1 MSTTTA
7 SRFPLPPVVP
17 SAEDQQL
24 ARESSRTVY
33 QFLEQH
39 RGRPELTFP
48 AHGRSEREF
57 VPLPA
62 AAVEL
67 LAQMLSQ
74 LARGK
79 AVTIIP
85 IHSEMTTQQAADF
98 VGVSRPHLVKLLQQK
113 EIPFRKVGA
122 HRRVRV
128 EDLLAYKKRE
138 DTARQKTLDEL
149 AEESQKLGLY

>member
-1 MSTTTA
+1 M
-7 SRFPLPPVVP
+7 
-17 SAEDQQL
+17 
-24 ARESSRTVY
+24 ARTSSRTVF
-33 QFLEQH
+33 QFLKQH
-39 RGRPELTFP
+39 RGQPHLTFP
-48 AHGRSEREF
+48 AQGRSAREL

-62 AAVEL
+62 AALEL
-67 LAQMLSQ
+67 IGQMLSQ

-98 VGVSRPHLVKLLQQK
+98 LGVSRPHLVKLLQQR

-128 EDLLAYKKRE
+128 EDLLAYKKHE
-138 DTARQKTLDEL
+138 DTGRQKALDEL